1 MEPTRRF
8 EVLSHTA
15 DTGIIAYGSTL
26 PELFEHAAYGMFSLM
41 FDLGEGASPVSRS
54 LVAAGDTV
62 EELLVAWLGET
73 LAVAEIEDLAF
84 SSFTVDRLEEGG
96 VQGAAAGSPAEEA
109 VLIGPPIKAVTFHD
123 LAVVEI
129 PDGWWARIIF
139 DV

>member
-1 MEPTRRF
+1 MEPLRRF

-26 PELFEHAAYGMFSLM
+26 PEVFEHAAYGMFSLM
-41 FDLGEGASPVSRS
+41 FDLDGVPSPVSRPI
-54 LVAAGDTV
+54 LAAADTV
-62 EELLVAWLGET
+62 EELLVAWLGEI

-84 SSFTVDRLEEGG
+84 SSFIVDRLEEGG
-96 VQGAAAGSPAEEA
+96 VQGAAAGVPAGEA
-109 VLIGPPIKAVTFHD
+109 SLVGPPIKAVTFHD

-129 PDGWWARIIF
+129 PEGWWARIIF